1 MLVNAE
7 KTRAYY
13 AALREEDL
21 CDCAYCRNFRREM
34 AGAYPEVAAYLATLG
49 VEAEKAFET
58 SPLEPEDGFLPYC
71 GCEYVVFGHC
81 EEDYFHEIG
90 GVTVRPTAFYPR
102 TGLMEAH
109 FVLSV
114 SPICLPWREDT

>member
-1 MLVNAE
+1 MQANVE

-21 CDCAYCRNFRREM
+21 CGCAYCRNFRREL
-34 AGAYPEVAAYLATLG
+34 ARTYPELSAYLAALG

-58 SPLEPEDGFLPYC
+58 SPLEPEEGSLAYC
-71 GCEYVVFGHC
+71 GCEYVVFGRC
-81 EEDYFHEIG
+81 GEDFPQEIG
-90 GVTVRPTAFYPR
+90 GVTVCPTQSHPDF
-102 TGLMEAH
+102 GMGEEH

-114 SPICLPWREDT
+114 SPIRLPWREDT